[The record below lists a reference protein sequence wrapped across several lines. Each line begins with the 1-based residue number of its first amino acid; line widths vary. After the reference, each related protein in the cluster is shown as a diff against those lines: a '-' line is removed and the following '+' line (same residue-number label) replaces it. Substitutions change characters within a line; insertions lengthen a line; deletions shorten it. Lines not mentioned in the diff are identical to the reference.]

1 MNSLFKKKAKSIIG
15 LDIGTRYI
23 KAICLDKTE
32 DSVKVTGFACESI
45 TGNAF
50 NEREI
55 KDFDAVSRA
64 LKKVKLSLKNKQKT
78 VAIAVAGPSVIS
90 KTVYMDPNQTDFE
103 LESQIEIE
111 ADSLI
116 PYPIDEVYLDFEE
129 IRESAAHV
137 GKVEVLL
144 TAAHKELVDNRI
156 TLVREVP
163 FEPKVVDIETYALA
177 NAVRYFSD
185 AEEGETQCCM
195 SVGSSMLQLC
205 FVKDGLVTYSKDY
218 PFGMNK
224 FVQDLSVIH
233 SLDIQEIEEQ
243 LALGTAPEAW
253 FNDTLPLFIS
263 ALQQQIQRAL
273 QMYSSSTHELQ
284 PSKILLAGGAA
295 VLPSIAEE
303 LSKDL
308 GIEIQ
313 SFNPLLRASISDKLN
328 AEELIKLSPQLAIAI
343 GLASRGFNEWHM

>member
-15 LDIGTRYI
+15 LDIGTKYI
-23 KAICLDKTE
+23 KAICVDRTE
-32 DSVKVTGFACESI
+32 DSVTVTAYACEPI

-90 KTVYMDPNQTDFE
+90 KTVFMDPNQTDFE

-111 ADSLI
+111 AESLI
-116 PYPIDEVYLDFEE
+116 PYPIDEVYIDFEE
-129 IRESAAHV
+129 LRESSAHL

-144 TAAHKELVDNRI
+144 TAAHKELVDSRI

-177 NAVRYFSD
+177 NALKYFSD
-185 AEEGETQCCM
+185 APAEEPICCV
-195 SVGSSMLQLC
+195 SVGFSMLQLC
-205 FVKDGLVTYSKDY
+205 FVKDGFVTYNKDY

-233 SLDIQEIEEQ
+233 NLDLQEVEEQ
-243 LALGTAPEAW
+243 IANGSAPDAW
-253 FNDTLPLFIS
+253 FRDTFPLFIS
-263 ALQQQIQRAL
+263 ALQQQIQRVL
-273 QMYSSSTHELQ
+273 QMYSSSTHEPQ
-284 PSKILLAGGAA
+284 PSKILLAGGVA
-295 VLPSIAEE
+295 VMPNIAEE

-313 SFNPLLRASISDKLN
+313 IFNPLLRASISSKLN
-328 AEELIKLSPQLAIAI
+328 AEDLTKHSPQLAIAL
-343 GLASRGFNEWHM
+343 GLASRGFHEWHM